1 MKRYFAIIDDPRH
14 QGYVRHKL
22 CDILSIVMCAVLCGM
37 DQLCDIMAYAQNK
50 ADFLR
55 THFGIEQIPSKP
67 TVSRVLS
74 IIDGQKVAETI
85 FAILQETLGT
95 QGDVIAVDGKAIRST
110 STAEHPHS
118 TLQIITA
125 YLTENG
131 VVLGQ
136 EKIDEKTNEIPVFQR
151 MLAYMNIKGKTI
163 TADALHCQRDTCAM
177 ITQRGGDYV
186 LGLKGNQRM
195 LHEDV
200 ELYFRELDDKGCVE
214 EFSTLE
220 KNGGRVEKRTC
231 RKLKDITW
239 LQERH
244 DWPGLKAVFS
254 VERTNSTTRK
264 TTTETS
270 YYIASTDASAKRLLC
285 IAREHWN
292 IESMH
297 WLLDVVFSEDTSR
310 FLSENAHLWLNV
322 FRKYALA
329 VQKKYVSSL
338 PKKPSAKRHLMD
350 CLLSDQTLLKVISET
365 RTF

>member
-1 MKRYFAIIDDPRH
+1 M
-14 QGYVRHKL
+14 G
-22 CDILSIVMCAVLCGM
+22 
-37 DQLCDIMAYAQNK
+37 
-50 ADFLR
+50 AD
-55 THFGIEQIPSKP
+55 GISQ
-67 TVSRVLS
+67 
-74 IIDGQKVAETI
+74 
-85 FAILQETLGT
+85 
-95 QGDVIAVDGKAIRST
+95 
-110 STAEHPHS
+110 
-118 TLQIITA
+118 
-125 YLTENG
+125 
-131 VVLGQ
+131 
-136 EKIDEKTNEIPVFQR
+136 
-151 MLAYMNIKGKTI
+151 
-163 TADALHCQRDTCAM
+163 
-177 ITQRGGDYV
+177 
-186 LGLKGNQRM
+186 
-195 LHEDV
+195 
-200 ELYFRELDDKGCVE
+200 
-214 EFSTLE
+214 
-220 KNGGRVEKRTC
+220 KRTC

-297 WLLDVVFSEDTSR
+297 WLLDVVFSEYTSR